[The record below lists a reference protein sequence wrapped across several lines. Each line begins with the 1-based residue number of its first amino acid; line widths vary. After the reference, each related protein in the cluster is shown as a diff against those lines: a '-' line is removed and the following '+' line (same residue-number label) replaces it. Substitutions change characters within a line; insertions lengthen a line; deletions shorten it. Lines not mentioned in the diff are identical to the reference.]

1 MPWEVLPVSELRT
14 AFVHEVRTLQT
25 PVSVACEKFNISR
38 KTGYKWL
45 ARYAELPG
53 VPLVDRSRR
62 PASSPNKT
70 ASDIEQAVLDVRAR
84 FHWGPRKTHAFLKAQ
99 GRELPS
105 ARTVASIL
113 KRRGCIQEE
122 EKIERLRSRSSAPS
136 HTNCGSAITKGRSK
150 SRGRKL
156 TCCR

>member
-14 AFVHEVRTLQT
+14 AFVHEVRTLHT

-62 PASSPNKT
+62 PVSSP
-70 ASDIEQAVLDVRAR
+70 Q
-84 FHWGPRKTHAFLKAQ
+84 KAEV
-99 GRELPS
+99 G
-105 ARTVASIL
+105 AM
-113 KRRGCIQEE
+113 
-122 EKIERLRSRSSAPS
+122 
-136 HTNCGSAITKGRSK
+136 
-150 SRGRKL
+150 
-156 TCCR
+156 